1 MIRNPA
7 QEVHIDEIKDT
18 ETYVSVIGTVVLNN
32 PVDYT
37 MTIDDGTGQ
46 IEIFGERLCDIG
58 SIVRVIG
65 KPFED
70 GKGLNAEIIQ
80 DFSKANIS
88 LLNKVKAW
96 EGRL

>member
-1 MIRNPA
+1 VIRNPA
-7 QEVHIDEIKDT
+7 QEIRINEIADT

-37 MTIDDGTGQ
+37 MMIDDGTGQ
-46 IEIFGERLCDIG
+46 VEVFGERLCDIG

-80 DFSKANIS
+80 DFSKATVT

>member
-1 MIRNPA
+1 VIRNPA
-7 QEVHIDEIKDT
+7 QEIRINEIADT

-32 PVDYT
+32 PVDY
-37 MTIDDGTGQ
+37 IDDGTGQ
-46 IEIFGERLCDIG
+46 VEVFGERLCDIG

-80 DFSKANIS
+80 DFSKATVT